1 MRRIIEKAPED
12 KRPEI
17 QNQFDGL
24 GATKMVL
31 TVLSENSKNLDM
43 DLIEQF
49 LLFINNLLEG
59 GNHRVQVTIY
69 EFFCNYSKSEVLFQ
83 KFNTIIR
90 RQIDKI

>member
-1 MRRIIEKAPED
+1 
-12 KRPEI
+12 
-17 QNQFDGL
+17 
-24 GATKMVL
+24 MVL

-83 KFNTIIR
+83 
-90 RQIDKI
+90 